1 MECCAGQRSRRTQEN
16 TPKLNVTRGL
26 MMSLSLFSALLFT
39 CFSFPF
45 LFNNFV
51 LEESVCSS
59 CSSSYSASGPQERK
73 KSTFFIFIFL
83 LLLLLLCFCFL
94 FFFFFF
100 LWSGGWRASSLGRTT
115 RRHRHAHLLDIET
128 HIEKEKNSEIEGK
141 RRDR

>member
-26 MMSLSLFSALLFT
+26 MMSLSLFLCVALHLFFVS
-39 CFSFPF
+39 FSFQQF
-45 LFNNFV
+45 LFLRNPFAPLV
-51 LEESVCSS
+51 HLHIRPVDHK
-59 CSSSYSASGPQERK
+59 RK
-73 KSTFFIFIFL
+73 KSTFFIFLL

-94 FFFFFF
+94 FFFF

-115 RRHRHAHLLDIET
+115 RRHRQAHLLDIET

-141 RRDR
+141 KRDRIDG